1 MARDNFKEMQDA
13 DLKKSAAMANAAGT
27 ADTAG
32 IDLGIADPSTRGL
45 DRPDLLIKTTV
56 ATGVNTHVNTLT
68 VQDSAD
74 NISFAA
80 VALLPAIT
88 ITAGSNVY
96 AATTVRLK
104 LPSRGGL
111 RRYVRLHD
119 ATDSGGGNA
128 TDGTMT
134 IALAF

>member
-1 MARDNFKEMQDA
+1 MQDA

-27 ADTAG
+27 ADTAS
-32 IDLGIADPSTRGL
+32 IDLGDADPSQRGV
-45 DRPDLLIKTTV
+45 DIPDLLIKTTA

-80 VALLPAIT
+80 VAFLPAFT
-88 ITAGSNVY
+88 ITAAGGAY
-96 AATTVRLK
+96 AAQTLRTK
-104 LPSRGGL
+104 LPL
-111 RRYVRLHD
+111 HNVRRYIRLHD

-134 IALAF
+134 LALAS

>member
-1 MARDNFKEMQDA
+1 MARDNFKDMQDA

-27 ADTAG
+27 ADTAS
-32 IDLGIADPSTRGL
+32 IDLGDADPSQRAISV
-45 DRPDLLIKTTV
+45 PDLLIKTTQ
-56 ATGVNTHVNTLT
+56 ATGVTGHVNTLT

-74 NISFAA
+74 NSSFAA
-80 VALLPAIT
+80 VALLPAIA
-88 ITAGSNVY
+88 ITAASSAY

-104 LPSRGGL
+104 LPRTGV
-111 RRYVRLHD
+111 RRYIRLHD